1 MTITKK
7 ELETALDSRFE
18 AQTEKLVE
26 FLEDQFEEVNKRF
39 DGVDERLGGVE
50 DRLGVVEAN
59 LNRALY
65 IEAVH
70 TEARLRR
77 LEKHA
82 GLKSLAPPVKIPPLR
97 K

>member
-26 FLEDQFEEVNKRF
+26 FLQDQFKEVDKRF
-39 DGVDERLGGVE
+39 DGVE
-50 DRLGVVEAN
+50 DRLGVVETK
-59 LNRALY
+59 LDHALY
-65 IEAVH
+65 IESVH
-70 TEARLRR
+70 TEARFRR
-77 LEKHA
+77 LEKLHR
-82 GLKSLAPPVKIPPLR
+82 LKSLAPPLKIPPLR